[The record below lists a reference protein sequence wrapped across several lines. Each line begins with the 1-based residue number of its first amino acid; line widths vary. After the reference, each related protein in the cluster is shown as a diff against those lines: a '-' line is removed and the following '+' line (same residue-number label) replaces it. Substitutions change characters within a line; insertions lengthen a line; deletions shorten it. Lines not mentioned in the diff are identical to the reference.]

1 MLTSLNV
8 TQTEHNANLP
18 KRAQTEHNAN
28 LPKRNSDRTQC

>member
-8 TQTEHNANLP
+8 TQTEHNAKLP

-28 LPKRNSDRTQC
+28 LHKRNTNRTQC